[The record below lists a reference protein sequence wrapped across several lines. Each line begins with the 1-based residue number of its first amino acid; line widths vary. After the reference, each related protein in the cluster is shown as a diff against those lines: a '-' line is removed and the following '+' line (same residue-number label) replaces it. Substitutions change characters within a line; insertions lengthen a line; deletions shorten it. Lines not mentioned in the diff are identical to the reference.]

1 MVCLV
6 PKTVRRCPDE
16 SSDAL
21 SDAAGLLTGPAP
33 AGPFLA
39 RAPMQPFY
47 SVSSMSNVVKAHLG
61 LILSYVIWAVNYPL
75 YKVIMPHYIS
85 PYAMTM
91 LVVGVAALLAF
102 GSMLFVPIEPVRRQ
116 DILKLVAAAAL
127 MGIAKKLFLMVGI
140 QHTSPIDASI
150 ITTSLPILTL
160 IIAAFYL
167 KEPVTGKKITG
178 IVFGATG
185 AILLVMSG
193 QQLANGNASN
203 IRGDLLCLTA
213 QLCFSIYL
221 VFFRGLINR
230 YSPITIMKWMFT
242 GSTLSVLPFTY
253 DKILAIDWAAVE
265 WRTLA
270 GIAFVVVGGTFI
282 SYLLVSIGQKRL
294 RPTVVSMYNYI
305 QPIAAA
311 IVAILW
317 GMDSFTFLKTIA
329 VILIFSGV
337 YLVTQSKNL
346 ATIEKEIERVKTGEK

>member
-150 ITTSLPILTL
+150 IATLGPILVLVISVMFLVDRFTPMKVL
-160 IIAAFYL
+160 GMALGLA
-167 KEPVTGKKITG
+167 
-178 IVFGATG
+178 GALVV
-185 AILLVMSG
+185 ILSG
-193 QQLANGNASN
+193 SGMQAPSDKLG
-203 IRGDLLCLTA
+203 GDA
-213 QLCFSIYL
+213 
-221 VFFRGLINR
+221 V
-230 YSPITIMKWMFT
+230 
-242 GSTLSVLPFTY
+242 VL
-253 DKILAIDWAAVE
+253 LAICI
-265 WRTLA
+265 RC
-270 GIAFVVVGGTFI
+270 
-282 SYLLVSIGQKRL
+282 
-294 RPTVVSMYNYI
+294 
-305 QPIAAA
+305 
-311 IVAILW
+311 
-317 GMDSFTFLKTIA
+317 
-329 VILIFSGV
+329 GV
-337 YLVTQSKNL
+337 
-346 ATIEKEIERVKTGEK
+346 